1 MTDIEITQAELDY
14 GRKKFYS
21 FRDRLEK
28 EEGLEYILLFFVAA
42 AVQPAKTLMT
52 ISPLSPVSRFKI
64 NLNLNSILDF
74 LEVADNFKKEC

>member
-14 GRKKFYS
+14 GRKKFHS

-28 EEGLEYILLFFVAA
+28 EGLEYILLFFVAA

-52 ISPLSPVSRFKI
+52 ISPSLLSAVSK
-64 NLNLNSILDF
+64 SI
-74 LEVADNFKKEC
+74 